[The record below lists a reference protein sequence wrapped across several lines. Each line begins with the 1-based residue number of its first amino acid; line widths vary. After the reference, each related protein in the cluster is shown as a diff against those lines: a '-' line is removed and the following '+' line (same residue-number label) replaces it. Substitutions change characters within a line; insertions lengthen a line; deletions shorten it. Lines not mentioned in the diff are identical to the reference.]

1 MFILSSKLLFLMDYI
16 FVNDNA
22 EVMQYR
28 FMYFWHQSIVIDLYI
43 FILLVH
49 LIRKVWKL
57 KLIAASNKFIKNGI
71 KIKAII
77 SS

>member
-1 MFILSSKLLFLMDYI
+1 MDFI
-16 FVNDNA
+16 FVNDSA
-22 EVMQYR
+22 KVMQYR
-28 FMYFWHQSIVIDLYI
+28 FMYFWHQSKVIDLYI

-57 KLIAASNKFIKNGI
+57 KLTAASNKFIKNGI